1 MRWHKKF
8 KNILPEIGRHCR
20 VEESLGGKKLLI
32 VFKSRLFVSYLLY
45 INALSSAK
53 SQYFT
58 EQITAGAGSTRALF
72 SLVNNFHSADHCNYF
87 MSFFN
92 TKIATVH
99 HQLTLHMSSC
109 PSPFVP
115 HPPLSPTSNSPLPLI
130 YQNSSRIQSR
140 PPANLTLCH
149 PP

>member
-20 VEESLGGKKLLI
+20 VEESLGEGGGLLI
-32 VFKSRLFVSYLLY
+32 VFKSRSFVSYLFFTFILY
-45 INALSSAK
+45 KCTLLS
-53 SQYFT
+53 
-58 EQITAGAGSTRALF
+58 QIPTAGAGSTRALF
-72 SLVNNFHSADHCNYF
+72 SLVNNFYPADHCNYF
-87 MSFFN
+87 MSFLN

-115 HPPLSPTSNSPLPLI
+115 HPPLSPASNSPPLPLI
-130 YQNSSRIQSR
+130 YPNSSRIQSR